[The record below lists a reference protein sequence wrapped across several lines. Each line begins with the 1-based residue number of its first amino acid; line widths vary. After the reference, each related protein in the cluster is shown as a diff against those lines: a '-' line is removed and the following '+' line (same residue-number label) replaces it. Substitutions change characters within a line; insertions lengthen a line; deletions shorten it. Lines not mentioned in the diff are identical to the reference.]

1 MDKSELE
8 SYEILDLG
16 MLSESSMGDADF
28 EQQLIEVFM
37 STAPNLISDYETA
50 VREDRW
56 TDAHRA
62 VHSLKG
68 SCRALGMMRL
78 GMVCETVEA
87 WSRTNRT
94 EEEPFSPEDLRTE
107 LGITVGVLRTSRRGT
122 ANR

>member
-8 SYEILDLG
+8 SYEVLDLG

-37 STAPNLISDYETA
+37 STAPNLITDYELA

-56 TDAHRA
+56 NDAHRA

-68 SCRALGMMRL
+68 SCRALGMTRL
-78 GMVCETVEA
+78 GMVCETVET
-87 WSRTNRT
+87 WSKTDRAST
-94 EEEPFSPEDLRTE
+94 EPFSPEDLRTE

-122 ANR
+122 ASR

>member
-8 SYEILDLG
+8 SYEVLDLG
-16 MLSESSMGDADF
+16 MLSESSMGDSDF
-28 EQQLIEVFM
+28 EKQLIEVFM

-56 TDAHRA
+56 NDAQRA

-68 SCRALGMMRL
+68 SCRALGMTRL
-78 GMVCETVEA
+78 GMVCETVES

-122 ANR
+122 TNR